1 MCQDA
6 QTVGVADEGAT
17 ARANAMPVVEDL
29 PMEFPMWLM
38 PARVL
43 LTLKAPLRPH
53 KDMVEAGH
61 LIQWHRGHP
70 NKVVLISHQWAG
82 RRHPDPEF
90 AQFAVLQQALQ
101 EMSQGRAKLSKDPS
115 SELSGSAPRDLT
127 LEEQHSCLD
136 WDIWYDYFG
145 CPQIDD
151 RAYDNGASDLQ
162 AAVNSIPAYCDI
174 ADFVFVLAPAIKHA
188 DTGVLMSRSTWGMRG
203 WCRVERTAAVLSRTE
218 KPILIISSPTAVL
231 LSSGNEW
238 ARAWP
243 GEGDFTVEADRPKV
257 KALTDELLKL
267 KCHSLWLRRDMLNW
281 RFYQSLFPRGQGHPQ
296 KAEEDIDTFLQRYNF
311 TSEHQ
316 HLEQGGLSPLMLA
329 SIEGNI
335 TIIKKLVEGK
345 ADVNELMTWD
355 IKDAQLEGHHTALSL
370 AAALSTRTTVLTLLN
385 LKADLYI
392 PKDRLG
398 SNALMTA
405 ARFGNSDVLP
415 LLVGG
420 PSDLSLQNNFGGR
433 PLHVASIS
441 ENPSATRTLLQL
453 RCDPDTATN
462 IGCPVLCFSPQYGT
476 SPGHAEMLLKAR
488 ADPNISRAPVGASA
502 ISLSENWMRKVREG
516 KATLAET
523 NLALC
528 NRGTPL
534 HFAALNGSLEIVK
547 LLLEYQ
553 ADQDATWSEQKLT
566 PLALAEQQGQM
577 AVVALLK
584 SAAAGPA
591 SS

>member
-1 MCQDA
+1 
-6 QTVGVADEGAT
+6 
-17 ARANAMPVVEDL
+17 
-29 PMEFPMWLM
+29 
-38 PARVL
+38 
-43 LTLKAPLRPH
+43 
-53 KDMVEAGH
+53 
-61 LIQWHRGHP
+61 
-70 NKVVLISHQWAG
+70 
-82 RRHPDPEF
+82 
-90 AQFAVLQQALQ
+90 
-101 EMSQGRAKLSKDPS
+101 
-115 SELSGSAPRDLT
+115 
-127 LEEQHSCLD
+127 
-136 WDIWYDYFG
+136 
-145 CPQIDD
+145 
-151 RAYDNGASDLQ
+151 
-162 AAVNSIPAYCDI
+162 
-174 ADFVFVLAPAIKHA
+174 
-188 DTGVLMSRSTWGMRG
+188 
-203 WCRVERTAAVLSRTE
+203 
-218 KPILIISSPTAVL
+218 
-231 LSSGNEW
+231 
-238 ARAWP
+238 
-243 GEGDFTVEADRPKV
+243 
-257 KALTDELLKL
+257 
-267 KCHSLWLRRDMLNW
+267 MLNW

-370 AAALSTRTTVLTLLN
+370 AAALSTRTAVLTLLQ
-385 LKADLYI
+385 LKADLHI

-420 PSDLSLQNNFGGR
+420 PSDLGLQNNFGGR

-453 RCDPDTATN
+453 RCDPDVATN

-476 SPGHAEMLLKAR
+476 SPGHAEILLKAR
-488 ADPNISRAPVGASA
+488 ADPNISRAPVGASS

-534 HFAALNGSLEIVK
+534 HFAALNGSLEIAK
-547 LLLEYQ
+547 LLIEYK
-553 ADQDATWSEQKLT
+553 ADQGATWSEQNFT
-566 PLALAEQQGQM
+566 PLALAEQQGQE

-584 SAAAGPA
+584 SAAAGQA
-591 SS
+591 SG